1 METLTD
7 IDRQAAAEAAAAARG
22 WVLEHGYVPVPDG
35 SGGGV
40 ILGGWRMIGPT
51 GTLVAG
57 EWSRLGAFGLTL
69 DVIERILAGTHEY
82 VPPDPVARLHTR
94 GPRFPA
100 ELAEQ
105 DEAEAAVNIV
115 VSS

>member
-1 METLTD
+1 MESM
-7 IDRQAAAEAAAAARG
+7 IEVDRQAAAEAAAAARG
-22 WVLEHGYVPVPDG
+22 WVLEHGFVPVPDG
-35 SGGGV
+35 AGGGV
-40 ILGGWRMIGPT
+40 ILGGWRMVGPY

-57 EWSRLGAFGLTL
+57 EWSRLGGFGLTL
-69 DVIERILAGTHEY
+69 DVVERILAGTHEY

-100 ELAEQ
+100 ELDQ
-105 DEAEAAVNIV
+105 DEAHVNIV